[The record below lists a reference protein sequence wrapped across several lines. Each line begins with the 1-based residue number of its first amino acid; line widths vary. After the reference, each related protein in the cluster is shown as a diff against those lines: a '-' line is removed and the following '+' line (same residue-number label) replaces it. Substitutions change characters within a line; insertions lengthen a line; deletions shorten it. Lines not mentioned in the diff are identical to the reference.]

1 MDLIVISNP
10 EKVAGEASI
19 INDLFTE
26 GLECLHLRKPGYSEE
41 QLAALILSIAPE
53 WRGRISLHQHHG
65 LAERL
70 GIRRLHF
77 TEANLDTVPPQHLAA
92 LHDSGFVLS
101 TSIHHPDRLRT
112 LPGWFHYVF
121 LSPVFDSVSKRGY
134 QAALPVD
141 FKLDRS
147 GFPGKVIAL
156 GGIEYGNLARVPDM
170 GFDGAAVLG
179 TIWQNPAAA
188 SAQLRHLRSA
198 PPPNPGFQPWG
209 STADQAGSRTADQT
223 EHLHPAAA
231 YTHLRSARAR
241 NPGFQPWGRAADQA
255 GSSTAAQTGHPH
267 SADLPQQDLRVIDR
281 LHFISNETE
290 SMSHIDSIHLALGAG
305 CRWIQLRVKNRPEE
319 EVLSLAWEAT
329 RLCDSYAAKLVI
341 NDFPRVA
348 RAVEAYGL
356 HLGLTDMPI
365 PDARALVGSDMVIG
379 GTANTWED
387 IALRMNEGAD
397 YVGLGPFRFTTT
409 KQNLSP
415 VLGATGYDSLIAR
428 MAHAARSVPIIAIGG
443 ILPEDIPALRAAGVH
458 GVAMSSA
465 VINADD
471 PKKTVYQIHQALC

>member
-198 PPPNPGFQPWG
+198 PPP
-209 STADQAGSRTADQT
+209 
-223 EHLHPAAA
+223 
-231 YTHLRSARAR
+231 